1 MLSCLLFS
9 LSFIGLTCLSFI
21 LRNGPVSCVA
31 IYKLAANLIEKVFS
45 VKIDKKIIHIHHSY
59 PGFIMILLLEF
70 LGKFTILAAIGWG
83 AVLSDFAFHLIAH
96 FKWGDPLFD
105 FYIYVNDK
113 EA

>member
-45 VKIDKKIIHIHHSY
+45 VKIDKKIN
-59 PGFIMILLLEF
+59 PA
-70 LGKFTILAAIGWG
+70 TG
-83 AVLSDFAFHLIAH
+83 AVEAENPDFIKKSKQAEFINLSSKNL
-96 FKWGDPLFD
+96 
-105 FYIYVNDK
+105 
-113 EA
+113 